1 MIGDEPLLGYQF
13 WVELV
18 GNVVGGFS
26 ECSGLQAETQVDEW
40 FEGGD
45 NTTVLK
51 FPGRT
56 RYGNITLKHGF
67 TQSPELWFWYMRVMR
82 GTFERRPLTIILL
95 GQDGSRV
102 RAWNFSHAFPVK
114 WTGAE
119 LRADSRTAAIESL
132 EFAHEGIVGF

>member
-1 MIGDEPLLGYQF
+1 MFDDEPLLGYQF

-18 GNVVGGFS
+18 GNVVGGFT

-56 RYGNITLKHGF
+56 RYGNITLRHGF
-67 TQSPELWFWYMRVMR
+67 TQSPELWLWYMRVMR
-82 GTFERRPLTIILL
+82 GMFERRPLTIILL
-95 GQDGSRV
+95 DQDGSRV
-102 RAWNFSHAFPVK
+102 RAWNFSRAFPVK
-114 WTGAE
+114 WSGGE
-119 LRADSRTAAIESL
+119 FRADSRSAAIESV